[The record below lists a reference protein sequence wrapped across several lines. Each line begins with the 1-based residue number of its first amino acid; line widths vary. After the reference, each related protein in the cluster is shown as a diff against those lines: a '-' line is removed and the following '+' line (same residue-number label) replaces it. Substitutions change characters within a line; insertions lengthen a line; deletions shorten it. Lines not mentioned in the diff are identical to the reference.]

1 MCSNKVGDYLVQIQK
16 GPNTKNTKRKL
27 IETLS
32 CKILYGKVSTLQEEL
47 DSELVN
53 PVMMYEH

>member
-1 MCSNKVGDYLVQIQK
+1 VQIQK